1 MVRTRSNATL
11 NNLMIGGRKKMS
23 KNRFNALPDL
33 RALSAASP
41 NPLSGKAFGP
51 I

>member
-11 NNLMIGGRKKMS
+11 NNLMIEGRKKMS
-23 KNRFNALPDL
+23 KKPLQRLADL